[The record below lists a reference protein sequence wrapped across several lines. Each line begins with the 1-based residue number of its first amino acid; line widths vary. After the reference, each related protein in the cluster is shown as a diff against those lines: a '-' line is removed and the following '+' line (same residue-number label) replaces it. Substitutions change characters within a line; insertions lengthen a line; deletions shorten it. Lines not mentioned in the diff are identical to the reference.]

1 MQKILP
7 KLFVSAILLI
17 SLHSCTTVKPYQSQ
31 YLKDH
36 YMQAN
41 SLAIEKLESEADS
54 YREGASGGTGG
65 KSGGG
70 CGCN

>member
-1 MQKILP
+1 MPYRLHNCIL
-7 KLFVSAILLI
+7 LFVLVVCASA
-17 SLHSCTTVKPYQSQ
+17 CTTVKSYQSQ
-31 YLKDH
+31 HLKDH
-36 YMQAN
+36 NMQPNA
-41 SLAIEKLESEADS
+41 LAIEKLESEADS